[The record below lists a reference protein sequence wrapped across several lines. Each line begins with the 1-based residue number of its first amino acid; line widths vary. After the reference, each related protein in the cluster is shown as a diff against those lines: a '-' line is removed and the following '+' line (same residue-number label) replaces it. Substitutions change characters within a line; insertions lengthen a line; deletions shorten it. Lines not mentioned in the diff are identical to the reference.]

1 MKPSLSR
8 PSKKAG
14 FALIITVVLLS
25 FLVLLLVSLASL
37 TKIETQVASNSQ
49 DMAQARQNALM
60 GLTIALGQLQKYAGP
75 DQRVTF
81 PATTYYPAKD
91 VTTGTGELYD
101 GGTNLG
107 AGNGYRKLAATARSR
122 SYLTKAETYL
132 TPTEHTTW
140 NAALNNYWNNGTSA
154 STANATVTSRNPY

>member
-60 GLTIALGQLQKYAGP
+60 GLTIALGQLQQAAGP
-75 DQRVTF
+75 DQCITARAEILDSD
-81 PATTYYPAKD
+81 ATTLAI
-91 VTTGTGELYD
+91 D
-101 GGTNLG
+101 GV
-107 AGNGYRKLAATARSR
+107 SQP
-122 SYLTKAETYL
+122 YLTGVWATGNASLDTQRQTTFRSL
-132 TPTEHTTW
+132 TP
-140 NAALNNYWNNGTSA
+140 
-154 STANATVTSRNPY
+154 PYRRSKGEISHVADLHAHSYHHLRPDHWKT